1 MKIMVNTK
9 IMKES
14 IKDLNKVKGTNIYI
28 KALDNK
34 INIFTNNYFAQLKKS
49 IAADIIEEGSTSF
62 SNNVAK
68 MLLKFKENDMTI
80 KDSDIICRNKNLK
93 FIPDDFK
100 EMETGNFINEYT
112 IESEELLRL
121 LQVDYCIAQ
130 DEKRPALK
138 GVCFK
143 NNQVCALDGYRMSLR
158 TSEKINFNAE
168 FIVPGECIKILKS
181 ILTTKEEQV
190 KISLFEKHVI
200 FSFADYELTCKL
212 LEENY
217 VNFNVFIPDNV
228 MTNKIIIKNVEYL
241 KESIDMIKATYND
254 KKNIPIIKLLCEN
267 NKLKIE
273 NIDCKIGYSDIIEES
288 ECSTI
293 YNILLFDINYLE
305 ALLKNNKYN
314 NLTMHSKNAVSP
326 VYLSENFDTDN
337 FEIILPIRRR

>member
-1 MKIMVNTK
+1 
-9 IMKES
+9 MKES

-28 KALDNK
+28 KALENK
-34 INIFTNNYFAQLKKS
+34 VNIFTNNHFAQLKKA
-49 IAADIIEEGSTSF
+49 IPADIIEEGSTTF

-68 MLLKFKENDMTI
+68 LMMKFKENDMTI

-112 IESEELLRL
+112 IETEELLRML
-121 LQVDYCIAQ
+121 EVDYCIAK
-130 DEKRPALK
+130 DDTRPALK

-158 TSEKINFNAE
+158 TSEKIDFAGE
-168 FIVPGECIKILKS
+168 FVVPGEAIKILKS

-200 FSFADYELTCKL
+200 FSFADYELTCNL

-217 VNFNVFIPDNV
+217 VNFNIFIPESV
-228 MTNKIIIKNVEYL
+228 MSNTIKIDNVEYL
-241 KESIDMIKATYND
+241 KESIDMIKETYKD
-254 KKNIPIIKLLCEN
+254 KKKTFIELLCGN

-293 YNILLFDINYLE
+293 YDILIFNINYLE

-314 NLTMHSKNAVSP
+314 NLTIHSKDATSP
-326 VYLSENFDTDN
+326 IYFSENFDTDN

>member
-9 IMKES
+9 LMKES

-28 KALDNK
+28 KALENK
-34 INIFTNNYFAQLKKS
+34 INIFTNNHLTQIKKV
-49 IAADIIEEGSTSF
+49 IPGDIIEEGSTTF

-68 MLLKFKENDMTI
+68 LMMKFKENDMTI
-80 KDSDIICRNKNLK
+80 EDQDIICRNKNLK
-93 FIPDDFK
+93 FIPEKFK
-100 EMETGNFINEYT
+100 AMERENLKNEYT
-112 IESEELLRL
+112 IETEELLRML
-121 LQVDYCIAQ
+121 EVDYCIAK
-130 DEKRPALK
+130 DDTRPALK

-143 NNQVCALDGYRMSLR
+143 NNQTCALDGYRMSLR
-158 TSEKINFNAE
+158 TSEKINFDSE
-168 FIVPGECIKILKS
+168 FVVPGESIKILKS
-181 ILTTKEEQV
+181 ILTSKVEQV
-190 KISLFEKHVI
+190 KISLYEKHVV

-217 VNFNVFIPDNV
+217 VNFNVFIPGNV

-254 KKNIPIIKLLCEN
+254 KKKAFIELLCDN

-288 ECSTI
+288 ESSTI
-293 YNILLFDINYLE
+293 YDILIFNINYLE

-314 NLTMHSKNAVSP
+314 NLTIHSKDATSP
-326 VYLSENFDTDN
+326 IYFSENFDTDN